1 MSKSIYWCNSC
12 EIPIIEKSICPRCG
26 SKCRSASTNGICNPV
41 FYQEKKLLSAIL
53 DEPVEDKNVWYIGS
67 SQYLIDGKRTKLP
80 YMEFFKAKKH
90 LLVAEE
96 LRSTIDN
103 QYDIPRKA
111 EFVEANAN
119 YLGELVFEAEQ
130 YVVALKT
137 KYVFETGNGF

>member
-26 SKCRSASTNGICNPV
+26 SKCKSASTNGICNPV

-80 YMEFFKAKKH
+80 YIEFFKAKKH

-119 YLGELVFEAEQ
+119 YLGELVFE
-130 YVVALKT
+130 
-137 KYVFETGNGF
+137 

>member
-111 EFVEANAN
+111 ES
-119 YLGELVFEAEQ
+119 
-130 YVVALKT
+130 LKQT
-137 KYVFETGNGF
+137 QTIWENLSLKPSNMS